1 MGGTVSVE
9 STPGAGSTFTFTL
22 PIETAAQGDPWPRA
36 ISPRTAVVDMLG
48 RSGDILALYLSVAGY
63 GVVRADAPGRDLDIG
78 PGALVF
84 TASDADWAALPHVSI
99 VRCAALAEATNGRV
113 KPVSTCRSSA
123 ANCAASSLATSPAK
137 TSLRAPR
144 RLLPTS
150 IAPISAICGSSWST
164 TAR

>member
-1 MGGTVSVE
+1 
-9 STPGAGSTFTFTL
+9 
-22 PIETAAQGDPWPRA
+22 
-36 ISPRTAVVDMLG
+36 MLG

-99 VRCAALAEATNGRV
+99 VRCAALAEATNRPGEARLDL
-113 KPVSTCRSSA
+113 PIQRGELCRLITRHIAGEDLA
-123 ANCAASSLATSPAK
+123 A
-137 TSLRAPR
+137 RAPP
-144 RLLPTS
+144 LLPTS